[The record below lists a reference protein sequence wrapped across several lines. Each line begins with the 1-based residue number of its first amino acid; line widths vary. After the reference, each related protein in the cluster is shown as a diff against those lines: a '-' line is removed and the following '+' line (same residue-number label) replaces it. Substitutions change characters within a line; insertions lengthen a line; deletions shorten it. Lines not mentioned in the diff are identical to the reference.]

1 MTEAWSQFECEAITR
16 DYFNMFRKEV
26 VGERYN
32 KAEHRRALQKLLDSR
47 SDGSVEYKH
56 QNISAILLEAGY
68 PYIPGYK
75 PAFNYQGLLKT
86 VVLGQLNAQVSE
98 INGLASRLSESVPTT
113 VPGHDWRDVLDEAP
127 ERIHERVEEVA
138 PDYVPTKFNYAEI
151 ESRNRKLGTGGEE
164 FVLKYEQQRLAQ
176 AGRADL
182 AKEVEWTAREQGD
195 GAGYD
200 IRSFDEAHDTERF
213 IEVKTTNSGK
223 YQPFLITRNEVAFSA
238 SRADRYFLYRVFNF
252 RSHPRLFLLPGNIEQ
267 HVNLSPRLY
276 RASF

>member
-1 MTEAWSQFECEAITR
+1 MTEPWNQFECEAITR

-32 KAEHRRALQKLLDSR
+32 KTEHRHALQKLLDSR
-47 SDGSVEYKH
+47 SDGSIEYKH

-86 VVLGQLNAQVSE
+86 VVLGHLNAQVAE
-98 INGLASRLSESVPTT
+98 INGLASSLSESVPTT
-113 VPGHDWRDVLDEAP
+113 EPEHEWRNVLDEAP
-127 ERIHERVEEVA
+127 ERIHDYVEETA
-138 PDYVPTKFNYAEI
+138 SDYTPSMFNYSEI
-151 ESRNRKLGTGGEE
+151 ENRNRKLGASGEE
-164 FVLKYEQQRLAQ
+164 FVLKYEKHRLVQ
-176 AGRADL
+176 AGRDEL
-182 AKEVEWTAREQGD
+182 AKEVEWTAKEKGD

-200 IRSFDEAHDTERF
+200 IRSFDEVRDIERF

-223 YQPFLITRNEVAFSA
+223 YQPFLITNNEVAFSV
-238 SRADRYFLYRVFNF
+238 SRADRYCLYRVFNF
-252 RSHPRLFLLPGNIEQ
+252 RSHPKLYLLPGDIQ
-267 HVNLSPRLY
+267 KHVNLSPRLY